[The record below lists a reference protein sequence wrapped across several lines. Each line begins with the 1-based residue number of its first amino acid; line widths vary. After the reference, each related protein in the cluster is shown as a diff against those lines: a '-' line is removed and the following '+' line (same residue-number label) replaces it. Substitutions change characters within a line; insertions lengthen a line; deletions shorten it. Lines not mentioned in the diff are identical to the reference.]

1 MLHYATEKVSMHL
14 IGRICSI
21 RRFDF
26 SSIIVE
32 QLYISERKKK
42 SCIRSEPNEHQILRF
57 QRKNSTRSCRAKRHM
72 DQGSKAMVLKVSVSH
87 L

>member
-21 RRFDF
+21 RRFEF

-32 QLYISERKKK
+32 QGGVFLFCFHSKIFKRGVINLKRSNRHSHSASK
-42 SCIRSEPNEHQILRF
+42 IRMKQKPR
-57 QRKNSTRSCRAKRHM
+57 
-72 DQGSKAMVLKVSVSH
+72 
-87 L
+87 